1 MASLGLPGLA
11 GFWGE
16 FPAIL
21 SAYQP
26 ANGLPVE
33 TFRGYMVVAAVG
45 TVLAAGYL
53 LWLLQRT
60 AMGEPSEEFA
70 NDPEIVDV
78 TPLEWAS
85 WTPFLFLIVLF
96 GVAPGLI
103 FEVTDPA
110 VVESLNNCLQFE
122 NGCDGVADATTAALG
137 LNLMLAQLAQ
147 EVGFVR
153 PAIDWHAVAPEL
165 TLLAFGALVTVMD
178 IVWLERGRRLTSS
191 VASIALLV
199 TMIPIITLALDGE
212 DRVMF
217 GGAFVVDNY
226 ALVMKAM
233 FLLAGYVVV
242 LLSTNYV
249 AEGDYWENEYYGL
262 LLSSILGM
270 VLMASARDLITV
282 FVALELLSIPAY
294 MLATWRKRDLKSNE
308 AGLKYYLMG
317 VFASAIMLYGMSLL
331 YGGAGSTLL
340 TDINNAVSVDGS
352 PSAIVVMG
360 VIFVII
366 GFAFKVSA
374 FPFHTWAPDTYEGA
388 PTPVTAFL
396 SVASKAA
403 GFVALLNLLFVG
415 FFGRDDVYEPL
426 IWILAAASMTVGN
439 LIALRQTNLVR
450 MLAYSGVAQAGYML
464 APLAVAS
471 DVGDAALTA
480 TVTYLLVY
488 AAMNLGAFAIVLAVA
503 RKTRSAEID
512 SFKGLFGY
520 APGLTIAM
528 TVFLFSLAGI
538 PPLGGWWAKF
548 RVMEAVIDA
557 ESASG
562 VVLGVFV
569 AVNSVIALYYYAR
582 IGLGMW
588 AEDAPDGDTT
598 PIRVPASL
606 VSALAI
612 TVALTIAFGVYP
624 PLVSEFD
631 VTLLAGGLGG

>member
-1 MASLGLPGLA
+1 
-11 GFWGE
+11 
-16 FPAIL
+16 
-21 SAYQP
+21 
-26 ANGLPVE
+26 
-33 TFRGYMVVAAVG
+33 
-45 TVLAAGYL
+45 
-53 LWLLQRT
+53 
-60 AMGEPSEEFA
+60 
-70 NDPEIVDV
+70 
-78 TPLEWAS
+78 
-85 WTPFLFLIVLF
+85 
-96 GVAPGLI
+96 
-103 FEVTDPA
+103 
-110 VVESLNNCLQFE
+110 
-122 NGCDGVADATTAALG
+122 
-137 LNLMLAQLAQ
+137 MLALLAQ
-147 EVGFVR
+147 EVDFVR

-199 TMIPIITLALDGE
+199 TMIPIVTLALDGE

-226 ALVMKAM
+226 ALVMKVM

-249 AEGDYWENEYYGL
+249 AEGDYWESEYYGL

-331 YGGAGSTLL
+331 YGGSGSTLL
-340 TDINNAVSVDGS
+340 TDINKAVSVDGS

-403 GFVALLNLLFVG
+403 GFVGLLNLLFVG

-439 LIALRQTNLVR
+439 LVALRQTNLVR

-528 TVFLFSLAGI
+528 SVFLFSLAGI

-548 RVMEAVIDA
+548 RVMEAVIEA
-557 ESASG
+557 ESTSG

-612 TVALTIAFGVYP
+612 TIALTIAFGVYP

>member
-1 MASLGLPGLA
+1 
-11 GFWGE
+11 
-16 FPAIL
+16 
-21 SAYQP
+21 
-26 ANGLPVE
+26 
-33 TFRGYMVVAAVG
+33 
-45 TVLAAGYL
+45 
-53 LWLLQRT
+53 
-60 AMGEPSEEFA
+60 
-70 NDPEIVDV
+70 
-78 TPLEWAS
+78 
-85 WTPFLFLIVLF
+85 
-96 GVAPGLI
+96 
-103 FEVTDPA
+103 
-110 VVESLNNCLQFE
+110 
-122 NGCDGVADATTAALG
+122 
-137 LNLMLAQLAQ
+137 MLAQLAQ
-147 EVGFVR
+147 EVDFVR

-294 MLATWRKRDLKSNE
+294 MLASWRKRDLKSNE

-340 TDINNAVSVDGS
+340 TDINDAVSVDGS

-631 VTLLAGGLGG
+631 VSLLAGGLGG

>member
-1 MASLGLPGLA
+1 
-11 GFWGE
+11 
-16 FPAIL
+16 
-21 SAYQP
+21 
-26 ANGLPVE
+26 
-33 TFRGYMVVAAVG
+33 
-45 TVLAAGYL
+45 
-53 LWLLQRT
+53 
-60 AMGEPSEEFA
+60 
-70 NDPEIVDV
+70 
-78 TPLEWAS
+78 
-85 WTPFLFLIVLF
+85 
-96 GVAPGLI
+96 
-103 FEVTDPA
+103 
-110 VVESLNNCLQFE
+110 
-122 NGCDGVADATTAALG
+122 
-137 LNLMLAQLAQ
+137 MLAQLAQ
-147 EVGFVR
+147 EVDFVR

-340 TDINNAVSVDGS
+340 TDINDAVSVDGS

-374 FPFHTWAPDTYEGA
+374 FPFHTWAPDTYAGA

>member
-1 MASLGLPGLA
+1 
-11 GFWGE
+11 
-16 FPAIL
+16 
-21 SAYQP
+21 
-26 ANGLPVE
+26 
-33 TFRGYMVVAAVG
+33 
-45 TVLAAGYL
+45 
-53 LWLLQRT
+53 
-60 AMGEPSEEFA
+60 
-70 NDPEIVDV
+70 
-78 TPLEWAS
+78 
-85 WTPFLFLIVLF
+85 
-96 GVAPGLI
+96 
-103 FEVTDPA
+103 
-110 VVESLNNCLQFE
+110 
-122 NGCDGVADATTAALG
+122 
-137 LNLMLAQLAQ
+137 
-147 EVGFVR
+147 
-153 PAIDWHAVAPEL
+153 
-165 TLLAFGALVTVMD
+165 
-178 IVWLERGRRLTSS
+178 
-191 VASIALLV
+191 
-199 TMIPIITLALDGE
+199 MIPIITLALDGE

-374 FPFHTWAPDTYEGA
+374 FPFHLGTRHLRGC

-426 IWILAAASMTVGN
+426 IWILAAA
-439 LIALRQTNLVR
+439 LDDRRQPDR
-450 MLAYSGVAQAGYML
+450 PAPDQPGPHAAYSGVAQAEYML

-512 SFKGLFGY
+512 CSR
-520 APGLTIAM
+520 AC
-528 TVFLFSLAGI
+528 
-538 PPLGGWWAKF
+538 
-548 RVMEAVIDA
+548 
-557 ESASG
+557 
-562 VVLGVFV
+562 
-569 AVNSVIALYYYAR
+569 SV
-582 IGLGMW
+582 
-588 AEDAPDGDTT
+588 T
-598 PIRVPASL
+598 PRA
-606 VSALAI
+606 
-612 TVALTIAFGVYP
+612 
-624 PLVSEFD
+624 
-631 VTLLAGGLGG
+631 

>member
-1 MASLGLPGLA
+1 
-11 GFWGE
+11 
-16 FPAIL
+16 
-21 SAYQP
+21 
-26 ANGLPVE
+26 
-33 TFRGYMVVAAVG
+33 
-45 TVLAAGYL
+45 
-53 LWLLQRT
+53 
-60 AMGEPSEEFA
+60 
-70 NDPEIVDV
+70 
-78 TPLEWAS
+78 
-85 WTPFLFLIVLF
+85 
-96 GVAPGLI
+96 
-103 FEVTDPA
+103 
-110 VVESLNNCLQFE
+110 
-122 NGCDGVADATTAALG
+122 
-137 LNLMLAQLAQ
+137 MLAQLAQ
-147 EVGFVR
+147 EVDFVR

-340 TDINNAVSVDGS
+340 TDINAAVSVDGS

>member
-1 MASLGLPGLA
+1 
-11 GFWGE
+11 
-16 FPAIL
+16 
-21 SAYQP
+21 
-26 ANGLPVE
+26 
-33 TFRGYMVVAAVG
+33 
-45 TVLAAGYL
+45 
-53 LWLLQRT
+53 
-60 AMGEPSEEFA
+60 
-70 NDPEIVDV
+70 
-78 TPLEWAS
+78 
-85 WTPFLFLIVLF
+85 
-96 GVAPGLI
+96 
-103 FEVTDPA
+103 
-110 VVESLNNCLQFE
+110 
-122 NGCDGVADATTAALG
+122 
-137 LNLMLAQLAQ
+137 MLAQLAQ

-606 VSALAI
+606 ASALAI

>member
-1 MASLGLPGLA
+1 
-11 GFWGE
+11 
-16 FPAIL
+16 
-21 SAYQP
+21 
-26 ANGLPVE
+26 
-33 TFRGYMVVAAVG
+33 
-45 TVLAAGYL
+45 
-53 LWLLQRT
+53 
-60 AMGEPSEEFA
+60 
-70 NDPEIVDV
+70 
-78 TPLEWAS
+78 
-85 WTPFLFLIVLF
+85 
-96 GVAPGLI
+96 
-103 FEVTDPA
+103 
-110 VVESLNNCLQFE
+110 
-122 NGCDGVADATTAALG
+122 
-137 LNLMLAQLAQ
+137 MLAQLAQ
-147 EVGFVR
+147 EVDFVR

-340 TDINNAVSVDGS
+340 TDINDAVSVDGS

-631 VTLLAGGLGG
+631 VTLLAGSLGG

>member
-1 MASLGLPGLA
+1 
-11 GFWGE
+11 
-16 FPAIL
+16 
-21 SAYQP
+21 
-26 ANGLPVE
+26 
-33 TFRGYMVVAAVG
+33 
-45 TVLAAGYL
+45 
-53 LWLLQRT
+53 
-60 AMGEPSEEFA
+60 
-70 NDPEIVDV
+70 
-78 TPLEWAS
+78 
-85 WTPFLFLIVLF
+85 
-96 GVAPGLI
+96 
-103 FEVTDPA
+103 
-110 VVESLNNCLQFE
+110 
-122 NGCDGVADATTAALG
+122 
-137 LNLMLAQLAQ
+137 MLAQLAQ

-165 TLLAFGALVTVMD
+165 SLLAFGALVTVMD

>member
-1 MASLGLPGLA
+1 
-11 GFWGE
+11 
-16 FPAIL
+16 
-21 SAYQP
+21 
-26 ANGLPVE
+26 
-33 TFRGYMVVAAVG
+33 
-45 TVLAAGYL
+45 
-53 LWLLQRT
+53 
-60 AMGEPSEEFA
+60 
-70 NDPEIVDV
+70 
-78 TPLEWAS
+78 
-85 WTPFLFLIVLF
+85 
-96 GVAPGLI
+96 
-103 FEVTDPA
+103 
-110 VVESLNNCLQFE
+110 
-122 NGCDGVADATTAALG
+122 
-137 LNLMLAQLAQ
+137 MLAQLAQ
-147 EVGFVR
+147 EVDFVR

>member
-1 MASLGLPGLA
+1 
-11 GFWGE
+11 
-16 FPAIL
+16 
-21 SAYQP
+21 
-26 ANGLPVE
+26 
-33 TFRGYMVVAAVG
+33 
-45 TVLAAGYL
+45 
-53 LWLLQRT
+53 
-60 AMGEPSEEFA
+60 
-70 NDPEIVDV
+70 
-78 TPLEWAS
+78 
-85 WTPFLFLIVLF
+85 
-96 GVAPGLI
+96 
-103 FEVTDPA
+103 
-110 VVESLNNCLQFE
+110 
-122 NGCDGVADATTAALG
+122 
-137 LNLMLAQLAQ
+137 MLAQLAQ
-147 EVGFVR
+147 EVDFVR

-191 VASIALLV
+191 VASIAVLV

-270 VLMASARDLITV
+270 VLMASARDLITI

-294 MLATWRKRDLKSNE
+294 MLASWRKRDLKSNE

-340 TDINNAVSVDGS
+340 TDINDAVSVDGS

-415 FFGRDDVYEPL
+415 FYGRDDVYEPL
-426 IWILAAASMTVGN
+426 IWILAATSMTVGN

>member
-1 MASLGLPGLA
+1 
-11 GFWGE
+11 
-16 FPAIL
+16 
-21 SAYQP
+21 
-26 ANGLPVE
+26 
-33 TFRGYMVVAAVG
+33 
-45 TVLAAGYL
+45 
-53 LWLLQRT
+53 
-60 AMGEPSEEFA
+60 
-70 NDPEIVDV
+70 
-78 TPLEWAS
+78 
-85 WTPFLFLIVLF
+85 
-96 GVAPGLI
+96 
-103 FEVTDPA
+103 
-110 VVESLNNCLQFE
+110 
-122 NGCDGVADATTAALG
+122 
-137 LNLMLAQLAQ
+137 MLAQLAQ
-147 EVGFVR
+147 EVDFVR

-340 TDINNAVSVDGS
+340 TDINDAVSVDGS

-388 PTPVTAFL
+388 PPPVTAFL